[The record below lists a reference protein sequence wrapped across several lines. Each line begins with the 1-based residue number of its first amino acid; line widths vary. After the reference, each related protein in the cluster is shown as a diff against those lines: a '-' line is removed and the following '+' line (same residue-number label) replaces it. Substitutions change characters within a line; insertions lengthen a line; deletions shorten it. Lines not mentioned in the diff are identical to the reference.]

1 MNLINQILEI
11 KIIYEWYL
19 FYEVFC
25 SYFLI
30 NLEIIYCKIGCIYLR
45 VLFMIFF
52 VVDCFV
58 EEYLC
63 YNFDD
68 IVEKEKFILKKVKK
82 WKKER

>member
-1 MNLINQILEI
+1 
-11 KIIYEWYL
+11 
-19 FYEVFC
+19 
-25 SYFLI
+25 
-30 NLEIIYCKIGCIYLR
+30 
-45 VLFMIFF
+45 MIFF